1 VNDFRL
7 SKDVRPARYELR
19 LDLDVET
26 WRFHGSGT
34 IALHLDHALRTL
46 TLHSVDLDIATGEGI
61 AAVAYDPESETATL
75 TLETELP
82 AGDHTIALRWSGAIL
97 EKLRGL
103 YRSTRP
109 GERYAATQ
117 FAAADARRA
126 FPCFDEPEFKA
137 RFALAL
143 VHDAS
148 LAAVANMPITRTSAP
163 AAGRTLTE
171 FAETPPIS
179 SYLLA
184 FTVGP
189 YDATPPATTA
199 TGVEC
204 RVWVPRGTA
213 GQAIYARDSH
223 VRAIEYLEAYTAI
236 PYPFGKVDA
245 IGIPDF
251 EAGAMEN
258 PGAITYRTTYLAVDA
273 DIAGVAAFKATF
285 GVVAHELTHMWWGDL
300 VTMAWWN
307 DIWLNES
314 FASFVGD
321 KCTAALNPEWSF
333 EREIV
338 AQNTPAFGLDSL
350 ASTHAISMEAKN
362 VDEANERFDA
372 VTYNKGQGVL
382 RMIENYLGEE
392 AFRSGVR
399 IYLDRHKWSNATAA
413 DFWTALDEASGR
425 DVTGLASAWITE
437 PGHPVVRCTVR
448 ETAGGLNVGLTQERF
463 FADPDA
469 APTGQRW
476 PIPMVFRYGTRDG
489 EVREIRHLL
498 DSHSGAVDLPEATW
512 YYPNGAGAG
521 FYRTAFDDRSASLL
535 ASGIGSL
542 APVERLAL
550 LDNHW
555 ALARAGQTT
564 LGQVLELIDAYRGET
579 DLEVLRL
586 LAEILAWVGHHATR
600 PSTTAPFRARVERIF
615 RPELERLGWDPRTTD
630 TSDDREQ
637 RQIVILALGRTAA
650 ADDIRAEAR
659 RRITR
664 HIEDTERL
672 GPDIAGAVAAV
683 AATSGDPGL
692 YDRYV
697 ERMQAVAKTDA
708 QEEARF
714 RTALADFEVP
724 ALAARTTAAIFSPL
738 IRDQDRGLLLFRLLG
753 TRHGRAP
760 GWAGV
765 KAAWATH
772 IVKMDPLL
780 KQRVVSA
787 VSLLTPRDLAAEA
800 TSFLHEHATADTQ
813 ATVAQAT
820 ERLRINAAAAERM
833 GDELDAALGR
843 VAQPVR

>member
-1 VNDFRL
+1 MNDFRL
-7 SKDVRPARYELR
+7 SKDVRPSRYELR
-19 LDLDVET
+19 FDLDLKT
-26 WRFHGSGT
+26 WTFRGSGSIT
-34 IALHLDHALRTL
+34 FHLERPARTV
-46 TLHSVDLDIATGEGI
+46 TLHSVDLDIATGAGI
-61 AAVAYDPESETATL
+61 AAVSYDAESETATL
-75 TLETELP
+75 TLDAELP
-82 AGDHTIALRWSGAIL
+82 AGEHTVTLRWSGTVL

-143 VHDAS
+143 THDAS
-148 LAAVANMPITRTSAP
+148 LAAIANMPIRRTSD
-163 AAGRTLTE
+163 AGEARTLTE
-171 FAETPPIS
+171 FLETPPIS

-189 YDATPPATTA
+189 YEATPTATTK

-204 RVWVPRGTA
+204 RVWLPPGTA
-213 GQAIYARDSH
+213 GQALYARDSH
-223 VRAIEYLEAYTAI
+223 VRAIEYLETYTGI

-258 PGAITYRTTYLAVDA
+258 PGAITYRTTLLAADA
-273 DIAGVAAFKATF
+273 DTASIATFKAVF
-285 GVVAHELTHMWWGDL
+285 SVAAHELTHMWWGDL

-314 FASFVGD
+314 FASFVGE
-321 KCTAALNPEWSF
+321 KCTSALNPEWGF
-333 EREIV
+333 LRDVV
-338 AQNTPAFGLDSL
+338 AQNTPAFSLDSL
-350 ASTHAISMEAKN
+350 ASTHAISMDAKN

-392 AFRSGVR
+392 VFRSGVR

-413 DFWTALDEASGR
+413 DFWRALDEASGR

-437 PGHPVVRCTVR
+437 PGHPVVRCTVG
-448 ETAGGLNVGLTQERF
+448 EASDGLTVALQQERF

-469 APTGQRW
+469 APTGQLW
-476 PIPMVFRYGTRDG
+476 PVPMVIRYGTADG
-489 EVREIRHLL
+489 AVREARYLL
-498 DSHSGAVDLPEATW
+498 SEQTGAVQLPGASW

-521 FYRTAFDDRSASLL
+521 FYRTALDDRSIALL
-535 ASGIGSL
+535 ASGISAL
-542 APVERLAL
+542 APEERLAL
-550 LDNHW
+550 LDNQW
-555 ALARAGQTT
+555 ALARANRAT
-564 LGQVLELIDAYRGET
+564 LGQVLTLMDALSGET

-600 PSTTAPFRARVERIF
+600 PSTNAPFRALVERIF
-615 RPELERLGWDPRTTD
+615 RPELDRLGWDPRAGD
-630 TSDDREQ
+630 TPDEREE
-637 RQIVILALGRTAA
+637 RQVVIQALGRTAA
-650 ADDIRAEAR
+650 AADVRAGSR
-659 RRITR
+659 SRILR
-664 HIEDTERL
+664 HLDGSARL
-672 GPDIAGAVAAV
+672 GPDVAAAV
-683 AATSGDPGL
+683 ASVAATTGDAAL
-692 YDRYV
+692 YDRYL

-714 RTALADFEVP
+714 RTALTDFEEP
-724 ALAARTTAAIFSPL
+724 SLATRTSDAIFSDL
-738 IRDQDRGLLLFRLLG
+738 IRDQDRGLLLVRLLG
-753 TRHGRAP
+753 TRHGRTA
-760 GWAGV
+760 GWDGI
-765 KAAWATH
+765 KSGWDTH

-787 VSLLTPRDLAAEA
+787 ASLLSPPALAVEA
-800 TSFLHEHATADTQ
+800 TAFLRAHVTPDTR

-820 ERLRINAAAAERM
+820 ERLRINAATAERM
-833 GDELDAALGR
+833 GDELEDAFGR
-843 VAQPVR
+843 IAQPVR